1 MSVTLSITGN
11 SSLLSTIYTPPL
23 DFNDNYECAL
33 LHFSTFNSIPNIT
46 ENNNKFYYDDN
57 KVVEIP
63 EGAYELQD
71 ICDFLQSKVKNCI
84 FKLYC
89 NNNTLKTSIF
99 CSKDIHFEKPNSI
112 GALLGFGMVDL
123 KSNILHE
130 SPLPVNILST
140 TVVRV
145 ECDIISGSYINGKRS
160 HIIHEFAPNVPPGYR
175 IIEIPKNTIYFP
187 VNRKTVNS
195 ISIRILD
202 INNNL
207 VNFRGEEIQL
217 YLHLRKYD

>member
-1 MSVTLSITGN
+1 MSFTLSITGN
-11 SSLLSTIYTPPL
+11 SSILSTNYSPTL
-23 DFNDNYECAL
+23 ELNSDYECAL

-46 ENNNKFYYDDN
+46 KYNNKFYYDTN
-57 KVVEIP
+57 EVIEIP
-63 EGAYELQD
+63 EGTYELQD
-71 ICDFLQSKVKNCI
+71 LCDFLKSKIKRCT

-89 NNNTLKTSIF
+89 NNNTLKTMIF
-99 CSKDIHFEKPNSI
+99 CTKDIHFEKQDSI
-112 GALLGFGMVDL
+112 GNLLGFGKAFL

-145 ECDIISGSYINGKRS
+145 ECDIISGSYINGKSS
-160 HIIHEFAPNVPPGYR
+160 HIIHEFTPNVPPGYR

-187 VNRKTVNS
+187 VNRNSVNS
-195 ISIRILD
+195 INIRILD
-202 INNNL
+202 ANNKL
-207 VNFRGEEIQL
+207 VDFRGEEVQL